1 MLALV
6 LIALVFPQ
14 MAWAT
19 TYYVGTTGSDSNPGS
34 SGSRFLTINKC
45 HSVMVAGDTC
55 LVGDGTYTDADGD
68 GRTFV
73 TTNGHNGTSGSPITI
88 KSENK
93 WGEIGRAHV

>member
-1 MLALV
+1 
-6 LIALVFPQ
+6 
-14 MAWAT
+14 
-19 TYYVGTTGSDSNPGS
+19 
-34 SGSRFLTINKC
+34 
-45 HSVMVAGDTC
+45 MVAGDTC

-93 WGEIGRAHV
+93 WGAIITVPGVINTQNDGMILNRLS